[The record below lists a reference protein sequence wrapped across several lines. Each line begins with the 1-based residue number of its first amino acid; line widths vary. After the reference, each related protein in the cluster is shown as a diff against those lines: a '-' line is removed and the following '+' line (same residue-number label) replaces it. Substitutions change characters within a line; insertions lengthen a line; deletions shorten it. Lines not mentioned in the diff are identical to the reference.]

1 MGCAVCRNAES
12 ILLKVLSAFIKQE
25 FIEKI
30 VGKSLTEETKIR
42 FVVLLVTV
50 NSGN

>member
-12 ILLKVLSAFIKQE
+12 MLLKGLRAFIKEE

-30 VGKSLTEETKIR
+30 AGKSLTEETKIK
-42 FVVLLVTV
+42 
-50 NSGN
+50 